1 LGCVFVELTYH
12 GLDRP
17 VLRASALLN
26 ISFPFLPDLLLNLLT
41 FNMFLVRLD
50 KFFGLLLNLD
60 TFGFFG
66 EHFVRHVWDRYGEH
80 NLDDE

>member
-1 LGCVFVELTYH
+1 
-12 GLDRP
+12 
-17 VLRASALLN
+17 
-26 ISFPFLPDLLLNLLT
+26 
-41 FNMFLVRLD
+41 MFLVRLD